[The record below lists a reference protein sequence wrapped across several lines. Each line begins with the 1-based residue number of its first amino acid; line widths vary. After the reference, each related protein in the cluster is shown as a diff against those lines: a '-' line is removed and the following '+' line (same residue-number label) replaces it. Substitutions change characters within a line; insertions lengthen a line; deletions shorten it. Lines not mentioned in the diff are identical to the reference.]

1 MQPISSLF
9 KNTFAHY
16 IANFKLSLAIIA
28 VPAVLAGVAAYFEP
42 AQNETVSAPQGFVY
56 ILFALLSFIAAMFMT
71 IAIIHTTDDPT
82 LSVSGAYKRSAQ
94 QFFKYL
100 GFIILLSIILIVA
113 FLLLII
119 PGIWLSISLSFAMFI
134 LLLQNA
140 PIIESMKTSFN
151 LVKGRWWKVFGRNLL
166 LGLLCLG
173 IIIVVELVS
182 TVFSFIVGVDF
193 AYALT
198 TVLTYLLTPLS
209 VAYMYIM
216 FRDLQG

>member
-9 KNTFAHY
+9 KSTFAHY
-16 IANFKLSLAIIA
+16 LANFKLSLTVIA
-28 VPAVLAGVAAYFEP
+28 VPALLAGISAFFEP
-42 AQNETVSAPQGFVY
+42 AQNETVAAGQGLTYAF
-56 ILFALLSFIAAMFMT
+56 FALLSFLAAMFMT

-82 LSVSGAYKRSAQ
+82 LNVTEAYRRSFQ

-113 FLLLII
+113 FLLFIV

-140 PIIESMKTSFN
+140 TIVESLKASFS

-166 LGLLCLG
+166 LGLVCLG
-173 IIIVVELVS
+173 FIIVVELVA
-182 TVFSFIVGVDF
+182 TAFSFVLGVDF
-193 AYALT
+193 AYALST
-198 TVLTYLLTPLS
+198 LLTYLLTPLS
-209 VAYMYIM
+209 VAYMYFM